1 MNLADFITR
10 YAAPAAQAPKKAA
23 AQAPTKVQAPKKAAA
38 QAPVFVQVHGH
49 DACPTPQ
56 EEPGKRGDAK
66 RGRALLTQVLEAAP
80 RGAPGRGYSP
90 SGDYDALW
98 KKGGEKSLTDMRGY
112 DPIQKIE
119 GVKVERGAHTGIVAT
134 LGAWQPNLRHFDLIL
149 LNSSG
154 GKDSAAMLV
163 VMKTLAEAQGVLDRV
178 EVVHA
183 DLGSAEH
190 TGVGALAADQA
201 RRLGLPFHV
210 VHREVRGVRLDLLDR
225 FVDNLQDKFLAYPST
240 QREKNALE
248 RLEFETR
255 EDTETDPVWVR
266 YAETKERKKI
276 RTAILG
282 MGFEEMPYIVSAI
295 PNANERTFEKKGFE
309 PAARG
314 EAWEV
319 RVEPD
324 AREEMRA
331 WLLSLGLTER
341 EEKKKMRPGD
351 FRIRESGA
359 KGNPDPGRFHLRRAG
374 GFPGFGTRYCTSEFK
389 TAEVSK
395 WTTAFVKQHLK
406 ALGRPAR
413 VLNVL
418 GLRAYESENRAG
430 KGFDVKG
437 DDTQARQTRE
447 WLPIQT
453 LPESAVWDL
462 IKAGGLP
469 YHPVYDLG
477 FQRLSCRL
485 CPLAGDKDV
494 ALAAL
499 TYPQLTT
506 QITAMEDTYDFKFK
520 EKYGL
525 REIIQRALQKDAD
538 IPALAQAARQA
549 LRKRYG

>member
-1 MNLADFITR
+1 MNLADFLTR
-10 YAAPAAQAPKKAA
+10 YAAPAAQAPTKA
-23 AQAPTKVQAPKKAAA
+23 QAPKKTAA

-56 EEPGKRGDAK
+56 EEPGKKGNAA
-66 RGRALLTQVLEAAP
+66 RGRALLTQMLEAAP
-80 RGAPGRGYSP
+80 QGAPGRGYSP
-90 SGDYDALW
+90 SVDYDALW
-98 KKGGEKSLTDMRGY
+98 EKGGADSLTDMRGY
-112 DPIQKIE
+112 DPIQKI
-119 GVKVERGAHTGIVAT
+119 GDAKVERGAHTGIVAK
-134 LGAWQPNLRHFDLIL
+134 LGAWQPNLRHFDLVL

-154 GKDSAAMLV
+154 GKDSAAMLI
-163 VMKTLAEAQGVLDRV
+163 VMKKLAEAQGVLDRV
-178 EVVHA
+178 EVIHA
-183 DLGSAEH
+183 DLGGAEH
-190 TGVGALAADQA
+190 DGVRELAEDQA

-210 VHREVRGVRLDLLDR
+210 VHREVRGVRIDLLER
-225 FVDNLQDKFLAYPST
+225 IEDNLQDKFIAYPST
-240 QREKNALE
+240 QREASALG
-248 RLEFETR
+248 RLGFEAR
-255 EDTETDPVWVR
+255 EDTKTDPVWVR

-276 RTAILG
+276 RTAILD

-295 PNANERTFEKKGFE
+295 PNANERTLAKKGFE

-331 WLLSLGLTER
+331 WLLSLGFTER
-341 EEKKKMRPGD
+341 EEKKKLRPGD

-406 ALGRPAR
+406 TLGRPAR

-418 GLRAYESENRAG
+418 GLRAYESEKRAG

-462 IKAGGLP
+462 IKASGLP
-469 YHPVYDLG
+469 YHPIYDLG

-485 CPLAGDKDV
+485 CPLAGDEDV

-499 TYPQLTT
+499 TYPQLA
-506 QITAMEDTYDFKFK
+506 QKITAMEDTYGFKFK

-525 REIIQRALQKDAD
+525 QEIIERVRNKPVPKGGRD
-538 IPALAQAARQA
+538 IFALAKAARQA
-549 LRKRYG
+549 LRKHFG

>member
-1 MNLADFITR
+1 MGFSDFLR
-10 YAAPAAQAPKKAA
+10 PRLPSAQAARGFSRFLASPEPVEVE
-23 AQAPTKVQAPKKAAA
+23 AQLPLFAP
-38 QAPVFVQVHGH
+38 VHGH

-66 RGRALLTQVLEAAP
+66 RGRALLTQVLKAAP
-80 RGAPGRGYSP
+80 QGEPRPGYSP
-90 SGDYDALW
+90 SVDYDALW
-98 KKGGEKSLTDMRGY
+98 KKGGADSLTDMRGY

-163 VMKTLAEAQGVLDRV
+163 VMKKLAEAQKVLDRV

-183 DLGSAEH
+183 DLGGAEH
-190 TGVGALAADQA
+190 DGVRELAEDQA

-210 VHREVRGVRLDLLDR
+210 VHREVRGVRLDLLER
-225 FVDNLQDKFLAYPST
+225 IEDNLQDKFLAYPST
-240 QREKNALE
+240 QRETNALG
-248 RLEFETR
+248 RLGFKAR
-255 EDTETDPVWVR
+255 EVSPVWVR
-266 YAETKERKKI
+266 YAETKERQKI
-276 RTAILG
+276 RTAILD
-282 MGFEEMPYIVSAI
+282 MGFKEMPYVVSAI

-359 KGNPDPGRFHLRRAG
+359 KGYPDPGSFHLRRAG

-389 TAEVSK
+389 TAEVKK
-395 WTTAFVKQHLK
+395 WTTAFVNQHLK

-418 GLRAYESENRAG
+418 GLRAYESEKRAG
-430 KGFDVKG
+430 KGFGVK
-437 DDTQARQTRE
+437 DEDTQARQTRE

-462 IKAGGLP
+462 IRAGGLP
-469 YHPVYDLG
+469 YHPIYDLG

-485 CPLAGDKDV
+485 CPLAGDEDV

-499 TYPQLTT
+499 TYPELTK
-506 QITAMEDTYDFKFK
+506 QITDMEDRYGFKFK

-525 REIIQRALQKDAD
+525 REVIQRALAKAPGLSSVAK
-538 IPALAQAARQA
+538 IARQS
-549 LRKRYG
+549 LGR